1 MTVRENLEEPTA
13 PPGGVKKSASPP
25 APLPEGVKKF
35 QTGRDREGEAPSEP
49 HGARTCWGGGS
60 PGGLPSQFFHTFPQ
74 RGRGESE
81 PIVSSLAPIGG
92 EDGQRPGEGAP
103 ITCPF
108 FRNRSQTGFFHS
120 ISKADLVALSGL
132 ELGSL
137 FVSTLVFSW
146 LLLNA
151 GCSRHDETE
160 AKPIVTV
167 RVARVELSD
176 IRITVHA
183 PASIFPREQANLA
196 ARITAPIRGLR
207 VRKGSSVAAGQVL
220 AILESRDIRAQRA
233 EAAASVNDAQA
244 NLQKISAGTLPTEI
258 ERARGELITA
268 EAGLNQ
274 AQKICDRRSQL
285 FQQGA
290 IPQRD
295 LLVSQTELA
304 QAKSAYEV
312 AKKSFELLET
322 QSRDKDI
329 RIAES
334 RLAQARARLELT
346 EAQLQFTELRSP
358 FSGSITEQ
366 FLYPGDM
373 AKPEVP
379 VFTIM
384 DLSVAVAR
392 AQVPESEA
400 TAVRAGQRGIFVPT
414 DSSQETFQGQVTVV
428 NKAVDPSRRTVEVW
442 CEIPN
447 KTQHLRA
454 GVFGTLSIVTG
465 TAPKSL
471 VVPVAAV
478 QFKEG
483 THFGSV
489 LLVDE
494 KRIAHQREVDEI
506 KKGLSAGEVVI
517 VEGGY
522 GLPEG
527 TEVRLSQENPK

>member
-1 MTVRENLEEPTA
+1 ARL
-13 PPGGVKKSASPP
+13 GD
-25 APLPEGVKKF
+25 
-35 QTGRDREGEAPSEP
+35 RD
-49 HGARTCWGGGS
+49 
-60 PGGLPSQFFHTFPQ
+60 
-74 RGRGESE
+74 
-81 PIVSSLAPIGG
+81 V
-92 EDGQRPGEGAP
+92 
-103 ITCPF
+103 
-108 FRNRSQTGFFHS
+108 
-120 ISKADLVALSGL
+120 
-132 ELGSL
+132 LG
-137 FVSTLVFSW
+137 
-146 LLLNA
+146 
-151 GCSRHDETE
+151 
-160 AKPIVTV
+160 
-167 RVARVELSD
+167 
-176 IRITVHA
+176 
-183 PASIFPREQANLA
+183 
-196 ARITAPIRGLR
+196 
-207 VRKGSSVAAGQVL
+207 
-220 AILESRDIRAQRA
+220 QRA
-233 EAAASVNDAQA
+233 EAAAMVEDAQA
-244 NLQKISAGTLPTEI
+244 SLQKISAGTIPAEL
-258 ERARGELITA
+258 ERARGQLAAA
-268 EAGLNQ
+268 EAQLNQ
-274 AQKICDRRSQL
+274 AQKIFDRRSEL
-285 FQQGA
+285 FNQGA
-290 IPQRD
+290 IPARD

-304 QAKSAYEV
+304 TARSNDEV
-312 AKKSFELLET
+312 ARRTLELLER
-322 QSRDKDI
+322 QSRAQDL

-334 RLAQARARLELT
+334 RVAQAKAQLGAA

-358 FSGSITEQ
+358 FAGSITEQ

-494 KRIAHQREVDEI
+494 KRIAHQRE
-506 KKGLSAGEVVI
+506 
-517 VEGGY
+517 
-522 GLPEG
+522 
-527 TEVRLSQENPK
+527 